1 MHAKKR
7 SGMPFAPRRLLI
19 VIGIILLAL
28 AAWLAWS
35 GLSRSYARRD
45 IIINKIDQAA
55 FDIPRVKEDEGKPV
69 APKLASSCFNPNL
82 DLKADSQ
89 KVSPGAVIRLSTQG
103 IIGGFNYGEV
113 SYQWTA
119 SAGKLT
125 QDGKTA
131 ILDTRGISKSTAV
144 SVRVEATGKS
154 GLCRARSPERQIQVL
169 APYNPPALTIE
180 PGPVATEAFP
190 NLRRPAG
197 AVCRGDGIR
206 LRANTNLANARYEW
220 QVNGGEVS
228 GDGAEAIFRSPGLD
242 PGIYTV
248 TVRARAGDDL
258 AFDSIPITVAECTQ
272 SGMQLNPCPR
282 QFPITIN
289 RDKSDG
295 GILFSIDRSDLT
307 QAGIYRFNWS
317 SSSGRMFGRG
327 GIAWFDRNSAPFEDN
342 FDVVLTITG
351 DQCRFSY
358 QTQGQI
364 EVNKTLYYVQTPTCD
379 FAANSIELDQPCRQS
394 LKKLADNL
402 KKDAAG
408 RAWIDVYRL
417 PAEIEGFDLLRGRA
431 IRQHLVTT
439 YGIGKDRILIRSG
452 GISTYL
458 SGQAGSVSTY
468 LKYSGGR
475 DPVPDGPAVVFFE
488 DDAGPSGLK
497 FQEEVTGS
505 WPSRMETEEEERV
518 SLRFSRRVNSLPQA
532 SPTVKVDGDKTTATQ
547 PVEPIPSDRDL
558 SIALEE
564 AMGRDFELWIRASLT
579 SSQFE
584 LKPSSPEMADWR
596 RLAYAGTIDW
606 EWTIR
611 PLSDAPIQNIDANVE
626 IEWRPKPGV
635 NAETVR
641 HTLWKDTLRI
651 DVDNPVLKQSRIR
664 IAAPAFSVTGLAC
677 LIFGVWPVKQKESYA
692 VASDDSGESAIS
704 LEKLREWKKSVTGIF
719 QPPQSAELPD
729 SSPPIPVP
737 TTGGEP
743 PVEKAEAENRPPET
757 CSTLA
762 GVPEQ
767 PQSSDQ
773 DLVECSV
780 FAPPSA
786 TPASTIL
793 IQIFAHLRE
802 QADETERLAREFD
815 EEARRRAVKTLASKI
830 PRGSELMFDLHIANW
845 RIGEPVQKLT
855 WNGYPESV
863 QFAVDVPPDCKP
875 GNAAGKVTVS
885 RDSVPIGHIS
895 FIIKVGATAAP
906 ENELTGIDAKRYS
919 YVFISYASADRS
931 EVLERVQMLE
941 TLGIKYFQDLLSLDP
956 GDRWE
961 KKLYENID
969 KCDLFLL
976 FWSQNAKDSKWVIME
991 AEYALARKHGD
1002 DDAPP
1007 EIKPVIIQGPPIV
1020 LPPPSLEH
1028 LHFNDRIIYLS
1039 TKYKV

>member
-1 MHAKKR
+1 
-7 SGMPFAPRRLLI
+7 MPFAPRRLLI

-45 IIINKIDQAA
+45 ILINKIDQAA
-55 FDIPRVKEDEGKPV
+55 FDIPRVKEVEGKPV

-82 DLKADSQ
+82 DLKADAQ
-89 KVSPGAVIRLSTQG
+89 KVSPDAVIRLSTQG

-131 ILDTRGISKSTAV
+131 MLDTRGISKSMEIA
-144 SVRVEATGKS
+144 VRVEATGKS
-154 GLCRARSPERQIQVL
+154 GLCRARSPERRIQVL
-169 APYNPPALTIE
+169 APYNPPSLTIE
-180 PGPVATEAFP
+180 PGQVATEAFP
-190 NLRRPAG
+190 NLRRTAG
-197 AVCRGDGIR
+197 AICTGDGIR

-220 QVNGGEVS
+220 QANGGEIS

-248 TVRARAGDDL
+248 TVRARSGEDL
-258 AFDSIPITVAECTQ
+258 AFDSIPITVVECTQ

-282 QFPITIN
+282 QFPININ

-307 QAGIYRFNWS
+307 QAGIYRFAWS

-327 GIAWFDRNSAPFEDN
+327 GVAWFDRNSAPFEDN

-351 DQCRFSY
+351 DQPQCRFSY

-364 EVNKTLYYVQTPTCD
+364 EVNKTLYYIQTPTCD
-379 FAANSIELDQPCRQS
+379 FAANSLELNQTCRQS

-402 KKDAAG
+402 NKDAAG

-439 YGIGKDRILIRSG
+439 YGIAKDRILIRSG

-468 LKYSGGR
+468 LKFSGGR
-475 DPVPDGPAVVFFE
+475 DPIPDGPAVVFFE

-505 WPSRMETEEEERV
+505 WPSRMEAEEEERV
-518 SLRFSRRVNSLPQA
+518 SLRFSRRVSSLPQA

-558 SIALEE
+558 SVALEE
-564 AMGRDFELWIRASLT
+564 ALGRDFELWIRASLT

-596 RLAYAGTIDW
+596 KLAYAGTIDW

-611 PLSDAPIQNIDANVE
+611 PLSDTPIQNIDANVE

-664 IAAPAFSVTGLAC
+664 IAAPAFSVAGLAC
-677 LIFGVWPVKQKESYA
+677 LLLGVWPLRKIKAEAPDSSYKIVIKHPIDEILKES
-692 VASDDSGESAIS
+692 
-704 LEKLREWKKSVTGIF
+704 
-719 QPPQSAELPD
+719 PPQSPPLEGAE
-729 SSPPIPVP
+729 PPLEKANGGGSP
-737 TTGGEP
+737 TTAP
-743 PVEKAEAENRPPET
+743 
-757 CSTLA
+757 TLA

-780 FAPPSA
+780 FAPPS
-786 TPASTIL
+786 TVPAATIL

-845 RIGEPVQKLT
+845 RIDEPVQKLT

-976 FWSQNAKDSKWVIME
+976 FWSQNAKDSKWVIKE

-1028 LHFNDRIIYLS
+1028 LHFNDRIIYFS
-1039 TKYKV
+1039 RK